1 MLHTPIKNKSNN
13 PLLYVVSTG
22 CVNCGTTLKVTL
34 NFEEDSSRKDAS

>member
-1 MLHTPIKNKSNN
+1 MLHTWIKNKTNN

-34 NFEEDSSRKDAS
+34 NFEESSRKDAS